1 MNLLNFIDTYPFSTG
16 LILGTVCLVFR
27 LLRPLILRFDFV
39 GTPYFH
45 YAIVKKI
52 FEADHT
58 VVMYEVSSN
67 GHKSVID
74 EEKSQRVFIEDPLR
88 VEDDVMFSKVTPH
101 IYFDPK
107 TLKIKGYFHL
117 LSPNMAKDKYY
128 ETVYEGQLVLIEHI
142 PAYNEISKVEEK

>member
-1 MNLLNFIDTYPFSTG
+1 MNLLNFIDTYPFTTG

-27 LLRPLILRFDFV
+27 LLRPLIIRFDFV
-39 GTPYFH
+39 GKPYFN

-52 FEADHT
+52 LEANHT

-67 GHKSVID
+67 GRKSVID
-74 EEKSQRVFIEDPLR
+74 EEQAQKVYIKDPLR
-88 VEDDVMFSKVTPH
+88 IEDDLLFSKVTPH
-101 IYFDPK
+101 IHYDPN

-117 LSPNMAKDKYY
+117 LSPEMAKDKYF

-142 PAYNEISKVEEK
+142 PAYQENTDIEKK